1 MSKSS
6 RVVDA
11 FLGLGYLALAAA
23 LVAVALLAYEK
34 AFTPTTD
41 VTLRTGAIGNA
52 LQEGSDV
59 KLNGVPV
66 GEVSRV
72 RTDPDG
78 AELTLALKP
87 AVSETL
93 PAGTTARLLPK
104 TLFGERYVS
113 LVTPASGSAGR
124 ASGGGPEGL
133 SEGDVIYQDTSDEAV
148 ELEELFDELLPVLQ
162 ALQPEKLSATL
173 GELSAMLRGRG
184 ADLGDSMAR
193 WSDYL
198 EQLNPHVPTMA
209 EDFQKLAEVADT
221 YNEALPDLLSALD
234 SMTTT
239 SATMV
244 QQRAQLSDVYANV
257 ITASD
262 TTGGWVGTHQPT
274 IEILS
279 ADSRAA
285 LEAVRPYASQ
295 FPCLFEAARDFIPA
309 MDKTLGKG
317 TDEPGIHVVL
327 NVEESRGKYVPGA
340 DAPQYATGGSPRCPY
355 VTGKRAAPSA
365 TKSAAAASADAAP
378 AIEQIAP
385 PPGEFV
391 RQQAALTGLG
401 DANSPAENQLF
412 AELLAPT
419 EGLAPAEYPGWSSLL
434 VGPVLRDTKVT
445 LQ

>member
-87 AVSETL
+87 DVVETL

-113 LVTPASGSAGR
+113 LVRPASGSAGR
-124 ASGGGPEGL
+124 SSGGAGGL
-133 SEGDVIYQDTSDEAV
+133 TEGDVIYQDTSDEAV

-221 YNEALPDLLSALD
+221 YTEAVPDLLSALD

-244 QQRAQLSDVYANV
+244 HQRAQLSDVYANV

-262 TTGGWVGTHQPT
+262 TTGGWVGTHRPT

-309 MDKTLGKG
+309 MDATLGKG
-317 TDEPGIHVVL
+317 TNEPGIHVVL
-327 NVEESRGKYVPGA
+327 NVEASRGKYVPGA
-340 DAPQYATGGSPRCPY
+340 DAPGYATGGTPRCPY
-355 VTGKRAAPSA
+355 VTGKTAARSTA
-365 TKSAAAASADAAP
+365 SAAAAGEP
-378 AIEQIAP
+378 AIEQIAAP
-385 PPGEFV
+385 PSEFV
-391 RQQAALTGLG
+391 RQQAALAGLG

-419 EGLAPAEYPGWSSLL
+419 QGVAPAEYPGWSSLL

>member
-52 LQEGSDV
+52 LQKGSDV

-87 AVSETL
+87 DVSETL

-113 LVTPASGSAGR
+113 LVTPAPGSAGR
-124 ASGGGPEGL
+124 SSGGTGGL

-221 YNEALPDLLSALD
+221 YTEAVPDLLSALD

-317 TDEPGIHVVL
+317 TNEPGIHVVL
-327 NVEESRGKYVPGA
+327 NVEASRGKYVPGA
-340 DAPQYATGGSPRCPY
+340 DAPQYATGGASRCPY
-355 VTGKRAAPSA
+355 VTGKTAARAAPR
-365 TKSAAAASADAAP
+365 TAAAGEP
-378 AIEQIAP
+378 AIEQIAAP
-385 PPGEFV
+385 PSEFV
-391 RQQAALTGLG
+391 RQQAALAGLG

-419 EGLAPAEYPGWSSLL
+419 HGVAPAEYPGWSSLL